1 MILSSLSLLISAGF
15 SPAFAQSNLK
25 SAWVVTNDL
34 YGNKEHISMTLSKSG
49 ETLRGELQGD
59 DLEGTWK
66 GNVVHFAAKDPTN
79 NSSYTYDGKVTAD
92 VITGKVVLKNTGAMD
107 GAHPFSAKLIVE
119 PPSGPPRKVKFSPTS
134 YHNQFS
140 ADIAHA
146 LVIRPGDNIETK
158 TVDSGGID
166 EKGERKALYGN
177 PQTGPFFVYGARQ
190 GDTLA
195 IHIKKLSLNRDYAD
209 SLDAMAR
216 RILDS
221 RMAVKA
227 KELGKNVRWKID
239 TMRGV
244 AYPEDK
250 SGGLANFLVPLRPM
264 LGCVAVAPAFGFAP
278 FSTGDCGR
286 FGGNMDTNELVQGS
300 TLYLQVEQPGAL
312 IYMGD
317 AHAAQGDGETSEWGL
332 ETSMDVEFS
341 VEIIPKRVIATP
353 RIETASHVIAVGMA
367 GSLDE
372 ALKSATSGLTQWL
385 EQDYDVSMSEIAQ
398 IYGSSVEY
406 KVAQI
411 VGRNV
416 GMIARISKE
425 RLKGLKPRKKG

>member
-1 MILSSLSLLISAGF
+1 
-15 SPAFAQSNLK
+15 
-25 SAWVVTNDL
+25 
-34 YGNKEHISMTLSKSG
+34 MTLSKSG

-66 GNVVHFAAKDPTN
+66 GNVVHFEAKDPSN
-79 NSSYTYDGKVTAD
+79 NSSYTYDGTITAD
-92 VITGKVVLKNTGAMD
+92 LITGKVVLKNTGAMD
-107 GAHPFSAKLIVE
+107 GTHAFSAKLIIE
-119 PPSGPPRKVKFSPTS
+119 PPSGPPRKVQFNQTD

-140 ADIAHA
+140 SDIKPA
-146 LVIRPGDNIETK
+146 LVIRPGDTIETK
-158 TVDSGGID
+158 TIDSGGID
-166 EKGERKALYGN
+166 EKGERKGLYGN
-177 PQTGPFFVYGARQ
+177 PQSGPFFVYGARQ

-227 KELGKNVRWKID
+227 KDLGKDIRWKID
-239 TMRGV
+239 TKRGV

-250 SGGLANFLVPLRPM
+250 TGGLANFSVPLRPM

-300 TLYLQVEQPGAL
+300 TVYLQIEQPGAL
-312 IYMGD
+312 VYIGD

-341 VEIIPKRVIATP
+341 VEILPKNFISTP
-353 RIETASHVIAVGMA
+353 RIETSTHIVSVGMA

-372 ALKSATSGLTQWL
+372 ALKAATAGMTQWL
-385 EQDYDVSMSEIAQ
+385 EQDYEVSMSEIAQ
-398 IYGSSVEY
+398 IYGSSLEY

-416 GMIARISKE
+416 GMIARINKE
-425 RLKGLKPRKKG
+425 RLKGLKLKKKG